1 MYVMVDQVIQQI
13 HAIESQY
20 QHDVSVI
27 QALEG
32 KLETLAT
39 GPSLYNLNF
48 LLYRNHFRTKHA
60 ANLKVKRPRIL
71 LGLINYDIYPNFQ
84 SIGLLLYAD
93 LVSLSMP
100 NLVDGRADRLAFD
113 ISVDDLSEA
122 VQRLPAGFAPDYYFD
137 PQACGASIT
146 PLGLELLPFPSVAGI
161 CHTFRGLHCEYLA
174 TLFDVVAPVSSAF
187 VPLYQAF
194 IDNKTVLNLPFGANW
209 GSFHYSTGQYNIAKD
224 IDLLVS
230 FGESPRAE
238 YGGWRDLAI
247 QLARGFAEQYA
258 NQYKVVFVS
267 GVSHQE
273 YSQLLARSKIGLN
286 VVGFNGP
293 YNYRS
298 CELMNHQVALLQ
310 LDVDFGLPQMQMADY
325 FVPGQEFIACDVS
338 NFAETLL
345 SYLQQ
350 PALITKIAAAGRA
363 RLEREYSYEAI
374 QLRIGKAIS
383 SIDFTSMQ
391 ATRLD
396 GATQRQ
402 HRLAMLA
409 TAPQGHTLKHQVFAR
424 EVVAGFAASNPMSI
438 RQLIIALPMLKQDV
452 LRPLL
457 AQSSHPLLRQLAGLS
472 LLDSI
477 ETLSMQLPQHSRVLS
492 DEWTLICWRA
502 SSGYPNIDDLQSLLF
517 ILIQSPPEAAHFPD
531 YHQAPYPFLFG
542 DSDFDAEEARKQ
554 LLDMPY
560 CLAGSDRMQQK
571 MQQRDYMVWWCQR
584 LLDAAAPVTALEIS
598 SISWP

>member
-1 MYVMVDQVIQQI
+1 MVDQVIQQI

-20 QHDVSVI
+20 QHDLSVI
-27 QALEG
+27 QSLEG
-32 KLETLAT
+32 KLETLAA
-39 GPSLYNLNF
+39 GSSRYNLNF

-60 ANLKVKRPRIL
+60 AKLKLQRPRIL
-71 LGLINYDIYPNFQ
+71 LGLINYDVYPNFQ
-84 SIGLLLYAD
+84 SIGLLMYAD

-100 NLVDGRADRLAFD
+100 NQVQGRADRLAFD
-113 ISVDDLSEA
+113 ISVDDLAEA
-122 VQRLPAGFAPDYYFD
+122 VQRLPQGFVPEYYFD
-137 PQACGASIT
+137 PQACGASIA
-146 PLGLELLPFPSVAGI
+146 PKGLERLPFPSVAGI

-174 TLFDVVAPVSSAF
+174 QLFDVVAPVSSAF
-187 VPLYQAF
+187 VSLYQTF
-194 IDNKTVLNLPFGANW
+194 LGDKTVLDVPFGANW
-209 GSFHYSTGQYNIAKD
+209 GSFHYSTGKYNTAKD

-247 QLARGFAEQYA
+247 KLARGFAEQYA
-258 NQYKVVFVS
+258 GQYQVVFVS
-267 GVSHQE
+267 GVPQQE

-325 FVPGQEFIACDVS
+325 FVPRQEYIACDAS
-338 NFAETLL
+338 NFTETLL
-345 SYLQQ
+345 RYLQQ
-350 PALITKIAAAGRA
+350 PALINNIAAAGKA

-374 QLRIGKAIS
+374 QQRIGKAIS
-383 SIDFTSMQ
+383 SIDFASVQ
-391 ATRLD
+391 AARLD
-396 GATQRQ
+396 GSTQRQ

-409 TAPQGHTLKHQVFAR
+409 SAPKGHTLKHQVFAR
-424 EVVAGFAASNPMSI
+424 EVVACFDATNPMSI
-438 RQLIIALPMLKQDV
+438 RQLIIALPMLKQD
-452 LRPLL
+452 LQRPLL
-457 AQSSHPLLRQLAGLS
+457 EQSFHPLLRQLTGMS
-472 LLDSI
+472 LLDGI

-517 ILIQSPPEAAHFPD
+517 ILIQSPPEAEQFPD
-531 YHQAPYPFLFG
+531 YHKAPYPFSFT
-542 DSDFDAEEARKQ
+542 DRDAEAEEARKQ

-560 CLAGSDRMQQK
+560 CLAGSDRIQQK
-571 MQQRDYMVWWCQR
+571 IQQRDYMVWWCQR
-584 LLDAAAPVTALEIS
+584 LLDASEPVTV
-598 SISWP
+598 

>member
-1 MYVMVDQVIQQI
+1 MYAMVDQVIQQI
-13 HAIESQY
+13 HAIERQY

-32 KLETLAT
+32 KLETLAA

-48 LLYRNHFRTKHA
+48 LLYRNHFRAKHA
-60 ANLKVKRPRIL
+60 ARLRVKRPRIL
-71 LGLINYDIYPNFQ
+71 LGPINYDVYPNFQ
-84 SIGLLLYAD
+84 SIGLLIYAD

-113 ISVDDLSEA
+113 IEVDDLSEA
-122 VQRLPAGFAPDYYFD
+122 VKRLPAGFAPDYYFD
-137 PQACGASIT
+137 PQACGASIA
-146 PLGLELLPFPSVAGI
+146 PKGLELLPFPSVAGI

-174 TLFDVVAPVSSAF
+174 SLFDVVAPVSSAF

-194 IDNKTVLNLPFGANW
+194 LGNKTVLDLPFGANW

-224 IDLLVS
+224 IDLVVS
-230 FGESPRAE
+230 FSESPRAE
-238 YGGWRDLAI
+238 YGGWRDVAI

-273 YSQLLARSKIGLN
+273 YCQLLARSKIGLN

-310 LDVDFGLPQMQMADY
+310 LDVDFGLPEMQMADY
-325 FVPGQEFIACDVS
+325 FVPGQEYIPCDVS
-338 NFAETLL
+338 NFTETLL
-345 SYLQQ
+345 RYLQQ
-350 PALITKIAAAGRA
+350 PALITQIAAAGRT

-374 QLRIGKAIS
+374 QQRIGKAVS
-383 SIDFTSMQ
+383 SIDFASMQ
-391 ATRLD
+391 AARLD
-396 GATQRQ
+396 GASQQQ

-409 TAPQGHTLKHQVFAR
+409 TAPQGHLLKHQVFAR
-424 EVVAGFAASNPMSI
+424 EVVANFAATNPGSI
-438 RQLIIALPMLKQDV
+438 RQLIIALPVLKQDSQ
-452 LRPLL
+452 LSLL
-457 AQSSHPLLRQLAGLS
+457 EQSSDPLLRQLAGLS
-472 LLDSI
+472 LLDGI
-477 ETLSMQLPQHSRVLS
+477 ETLSMQLPPHSRVLS

-502 SSGYPNIDDLQSLLF
+502 SSGYPSIDDLESLLF
-517 ILIQSPPEAAHFPD
+517 ILIQSPPEAEQFPD
-531 YHQAPYPFLFG
+531 YHKAPYPFVFSG
-542 DSDFDAEEARKQ
+542 SDVEAEEARKQ

-560 CLAGSDRMQQK
+560 CLAGSDRIQQK
-571 MQQRDYMVWWCQR
+571 IQQRDYMVWWCQR
-584 LLDAAAPVTALEIS
+584 LLEASNSVAV
-598 SISWP
+598 